1 MGLKN
6 AWFRKRK
13 KKESLAKYVMGL
25 LHLWLGL
32 LSSIVIIIVCLTG
45 SIYAFKNQVLEWS
58 NRDKVFV
65 KVQSQVL
72 PISYFEEKLSEEN
85 RQITSIVLSAKTNRS
100 HIIASTDLN
109 GQNPTAHFYNP
120 YTGEN
125 LGAASAKTDQ
135 FFNTV
140 EALHKNLLMGE
151 IGKQIVGIFVLIFIL
166 LLISGLVLWWPKAKK
181 KQVKEAFTI
190 RWKAKFHR
198 LNYDLH
204 NTLGFYSL
212 LLLLFMAITG
222 VYITYPWVKNA
233 VLMGLGGP
241 SLKEQTR
248 IDQEADDDAFDL
260 LMSEMLS
267 KEDEKSELKEV
278 DLISLDEIYAKAQAV
293 LPYKGSTT
301 IQMPNE
307 QNPRY
312 SIQKLNTDN
321 WLGAILPDFIDFDK
335 NGELKKTELFK
346 NKPLYQ
352 QFKEISKPLHTG
364 EILGLKSIIFYAIIS
379 FIGFSLPI
387 TGFIYWWKRAKK
399 KILS

>member
-1 MGLKN
+1 MGITK
-6 AWFRKRK
+6 AFIRKRK
-13 KKESLAKYVMGL
+13 KNETLFRYISGL

-32 LSSIVIIIVCLTG
+32 ASSVVVIIVCLTG
-45 SIYAFKNQVLEWS
+45 SIYAFKNQVSEWV

-65 KVQSQVL
+65 SVQPESL
-72 PISYFEEKLSEEN
+72 PLSYFEELMKKKN
-85 RQITSIVLSAKTNRS
+85 RQIASIVVSSKPNRS
-100 HIIASTDLN
+100 HIISSNDLN
-109 GQNPTAHFYNP
+109 GQNPKAQFFNP
-120 YTGEN
+120 YSGEN
-125 LGAASAKTDQ
+125 LGSASAQTDG
-135 FFNTV
+135 FFASV
-140 EALHKNLLMGE
+140 EAIHKNLLMGE
-151 IGKQIVGIFVLIFIL
+151 VGKQIVGAFVLIFIF
-166 LLISGLVLWWPKAKK
+166 LLISGLILWWPKAKK
-181 KQVKEAFTI
+181 KQIKEAFTI
-190 RWKAKFHR
+190 KWKAKFHR

-212 LLLLFMAITG
+212 LFLLFIAVTG
-222 VYITYPWVKNA
+222 VYITYPWVKNV
-233 VLMGLGGP
+233 VLIGLGGP

-248 IDQEADDDAFDL
+248 IDNEDDDAFEL
-260 LMSEMLS
+260 LMNEMLS
-267 KEDEKSELKEV
+267 KENEKSDLQEV
-278 DLISLDEIYAKAQAV
+278 DLISLDEIYAKTQAV
-293 LPYKGSTT
+293 LPYKGSMT

-312 SIQKLNTDN
+312 SVQKLNTEN

-399 KILS
+399 KVLS